1 MIGGTRQTVN
11 RLLADM
17 VTEGLLRF
25 EKDTIVI
32 PSLERLAHAAER

>member
-17 VTEGLLRF
+17 VTEGILHF

-32 PSLERLAHAAER
+32 TSLERLAHATQR